1 LGSYPNSQNFAHSF
15 KIFIFNKIFQKMAL
29 LQVMKHIRDLKDP
42 PGHVIRY
49 LKTEAN
55 LASETACS
63 KNV

>member
-1 LGSYPNSQNFAHSF
+1 
-15 KIFIFNKIFQKMAL
+15 MAL